1 MGVGSG
7 QTRGPG
13 RERNFPSFSSR
24 PLWLGSSR
32 EGEMS
37 QRAAEQGGVWV
48 GVGMPGFPRA
58 REFTGT
64 MWVSDFWWI
73 WRIKDQQV
81 PKVTREFPTLV
92 GIAGND
98 L

>member
-1 MGVGSG
+1 M
-7 QTRGPG
+7 
-13 RERNFPSFSSR
+13 
-24 PLWLGSSR
+24 
-32 EGEMS
+32 
-37 QRAAEQGGVWV
+37 

-92 GIAGND
+92 GIAGNN

>member
-1 MGVGSG
+1 MYPLETRVGPGCMGVGSG

-37 QRAAEQGGVWV
+37 QRAAEQGGGLGGGGDAGVPQGQGVYWDHV
-48 GVGMPGFPRA
+48 G
-58 REFTGT
+58 
-64 MWVSDFWWI
+64 
-73 WRIKDQQV
+73 
-81 PKVTREFPTLV
+81 L
-92 GIAGND
+92 
-98 L
+98 

>member
-1 MGVGSG
+1 MVGEL
-7 QTRGPG
+7 QRGRDESAG
-13 RERNFPSFSSR
+13 R
-24 PLWLGSSR
+24 
-32 EGEMS
+32 
-37 QRAAEQGGVWV
+37 RAGGVWV

-92 GIAGND
+92 GIAGNN

>member
-1 MGVGSG
+1 
-7 QTRGPG
+7 
-13 RERNFPSFSSR
+13 
-24 PLWLGSSR
+24 
-32 EGEMS
+32 MS

-73 WRIKDQQV
+73 WMIKDQQV

-92 GIAGND
+92 GIAGNN